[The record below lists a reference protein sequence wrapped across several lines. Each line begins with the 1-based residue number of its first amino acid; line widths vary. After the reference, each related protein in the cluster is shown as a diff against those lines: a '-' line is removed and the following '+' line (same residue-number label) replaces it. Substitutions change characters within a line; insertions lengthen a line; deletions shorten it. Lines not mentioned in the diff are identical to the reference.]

1 MRAFTV
7 VSLFV
12 LTLLGMSLGVIAG
25 TVALASVITESAARA
40 SLAGADRFA
49 DRFHLSRISP
59 QLRDD
64 LARLLATD
72 TPKDG
77 TR

>member
-1 MRAFTV
+1 MRTLTT

-12 LTLLGMSLGVIAG
+12 LTLLGMSLGIVAG
-25 TVALASVITESAARA
+25 AVALASVITESAARL
-40 SLAGADRFA
+40 SLAGADKFA
-49 DRFHLSRISP
+49 DRFSLARVSP

-72 TPKDG
+72 TPKDAK
-77 TR
+77 